1 VSVIEVERKRA
12 LDDAAALT
20 ARLATAGYRQAGTST
35 EVDTYY
41 SRPDI
46 DFMATVE
53 CLRVRQR
60 DDFAE
65 ITYKP
70 ASTAAS
76 HSATGVIAKPETNV
90 VLAGPPH
97 AATANTLL
105 DVLGMVALCRVE
117 KARTTFQ
124 HPGRAEVLVVIDH
137 IAGVGAFV
145 ETEVMAA
152 DPVAAATL
160 LGEIEQQL
168 DLTGCPVVNLPYRD
182 LVMQH
187 DKARADA

>member
-1 VSVIEVERKRA
+1 MSVIEVERKRA
-12 LDDAAALT
+12 LDDAAALI
-20 ARLATAGYRQAGTST
+20 ARLAAADYRQAGTST

-41 SRPDI
+41 SRTDI

-53 CLRVRQR
+53 CLPVRQR

-90 VLAGPPH
+90 VLAGPAH
-97 AATANTLL
+97 AASANALF
-105 DVLGMVALCRVE
+105 DVLGMVLLCRVE

-137 IAGVGAFV
+137 VAGVGAFV

-152 DPVAAATL
+152 DPVAAAAL
-160 LGEIEQQL
+160 LGDVEQQL
-168 DLTGCPVVNLPYRD
+168 GLVDCPVVNLPYRD

-187 DKARADA
+187 DNAQAGA